1 MKSPQKSS
9 RRSPATSADDL
20 IERIPSDDPVVPASV
35 PAAPARKGRGAVSN
49 LAHRFESVQ
58 RFAEPGGSGSGDE
71 EDLPPL
77 ATTVTFE
84 TARSVI
90 TRNDSPDLGF
100 DRSINPFRGCEHG
113 CVYCYARPTHSY
125 LNLSPGLDFET
136 RLVAKTNAAELLRRE
151 LAAPGYRPE
160 LIMVGVNTDAYQP
173 VERDLRVT
181 RGILE
186 VLTAARHPFG
196 LVTKSSLIERD
207 LDLIGEMSALNLV
220 SVSISI
226 TTLDSK
232 LSRILEPRAASPQ
245 RRLRT
250 VRTLVAAGVP
260 VRVNVAPVIPF
271 INEPEIEA
279 IIEAAAEA
287 GVTNAHYTVVRL
299 PWEVSP
305 LFEEWLRTHFPDRAQ
320 RVMNRIRE
328 MRGGRSNDARFGTRM
343 TGVGTWADLI
353 GQRFRRASA
362 RHGFSDAWPS
372 LRTDLFVPP
381 RPTRSQLDLF

>member
-1 MKSPQKSS
+1 MKSPPRSS
-9 RRSPATSADDL
+9 PRSPATFADDP
-20 IERIPSDDPVVPASV
+20 IERVPNDDPVVWV
-35 PAAPARKGRGAVSN
+35 PAPVALARKGRGAVSN

-58 RFAEPGGSGSGDE
+58 RSVDPEALPADDE
-71 EDLPPL
+71 ELPPL
-77 ATTVTFE
+77 ATSVTFE
-84 TARSVI
+84 TARSII

-100 DRSINPFRGCEHG
+100 DRSINPYRGCEHG

-136 RLVAKTNAAELLRRE
+136 RLVAKRNAAELLRKE
-151 LAAPGYRPE
+151 LAAPSYRPD

-173 VERDLRVT
+173 IERELRIT

-196 LVTKSSLIERD
+196 LVTKSSMVERD
-207 LDLIGEMSALNLV
+207 LDLIGEMAALQLA

-226 TTLDSK
+226 TTLDAK

-250 VRTLVAAGVP
+250 VRALAAAGVP
-260 VRVNVAPVIPF
+260 VRVNLAPVIPF

-279 IIEAAAEA
+279 IVDAAADA
-287 GVTNAHYTVVRL
+287 GARNAHYTVVRL

-305 LFEEWLRTHFPDRAQ
+305 LFEEWLQAHFPERAQ

-328 MRGGRSNDARFGTRM
+328 MRGGRNYDAEFGRRM
-343 TGVGTWADLI
+343 TGEGTWAQLI
-353 GQRFRRASA
+353 AQRFRRASA

-372 LRTDLFVPP
+372 LRLDLFAPP
-381 RPTRSQLDLF
+381 QPVRPQLDLF